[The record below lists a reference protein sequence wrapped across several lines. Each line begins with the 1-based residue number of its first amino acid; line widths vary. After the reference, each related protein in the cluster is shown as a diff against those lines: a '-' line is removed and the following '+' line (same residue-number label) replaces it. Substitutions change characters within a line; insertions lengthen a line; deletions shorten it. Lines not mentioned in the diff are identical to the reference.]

1 MQIGIIGSGNIGG
14 TLARRFQEL
23 GHDVT
28 LANSRGPQ
36 SLTDLAKETGV
47 TPGTVADAAAHDV
60 VVVAIPL
67 KAVPDLPT
75 DAFAGRVVVDTN
87 NYYTRRDG
95 TIAEIDGGKT
105 SARWVS
111 EQLPGS
117 RVVKVFNSIYS
128 SHLQDKGVPP
138 GTNGRIG
145 LPVAADDAEAKRIVS
160 DLVDQ
165 LGFDPVD
172 AGSLDE
178 SWRQEPGTLVYGTD
192 LDAAG
197 VAKGLAD
204 AKR

>member
-36 SLTDLAKETGV
+36 SLTDFAEETGV

-75 DAFAGRVVVDTN
+75 DAFAGRVVVDTS

-95 TIAEIDGGKT
+95 TIAEIDGGKA

-128 SHLQDKGVPP
+128 SHLHDKGVPP
-138 GTNGRIG
+138 GTKGRIG

-160 DLVDQ
+160 GLVDQ

-197 VAKGLAD
+197 VEKGLAD